1 MPRTRNRLIA
11 AARRSMLQRAEL
23 HRRLDVAKAAF
34 KPGSLVDRGKY
45 RVNAKIDDAAHAAR
59 EQFRNNRL
67 PIALAAAAGVVWLL
81 REPIKE
87 YAPRLTQKIQDLAGA
102 VSDRLH
108 PNQQSVA
115 DDGNPEDYSEESSEP
130 VENDDEAVQ

>member
-23 HRRLDVAKAAF
+23 HRRLDVAKAALR
-34 KPGSLVDRGKY
+34 PGALVDRGKY
-45 RVNAKIDDAAHAAR
+45 RIGEKVDDAAHVVQ

-67 PIALAAAAGVVWLL
+67 PIAIAAAAGIAWLL

-87 YAPRLTQKIQDLAGA
+87 HAPRLVQKIQDLAA
-102 VSDRLH
+102 D
-108 PNQQSVA
+108 VA
-115 DDGNPEDYSEESSEP
+115 DHFRSADEPADEDDEMEILEE
-130 VENDDEAVQ
+130 DDEAVR

>member
-23 HRRLDVAKAAF
+23 HRRLDVAKAAL
-34 KPGSLVDRGKY
+34 KPAALVDRGKY
-45 RVNAKIDDAAHAAR
+45 RINAKIDDSAQAVR
-59 EQFRNNRL
+59 QQFRNNRL
-67 PIALAAAAGVVWLL
+67 PIALAAVAGMAWLL

-87 YAPRLTQKIQDLAGA
+87 HAPRLTRKIQDMASA
-102 VSDRLH
+102 ITDRLS
-108 PNQQSVA
+108 PA
-115 DDGNPEDYSEESSEP
+115 DADAADPAEHDEP

>member
-34 KPGSLVDRGKY
+34 RPGSLVDRGKY
-45 RVNAKIDDAAHAAR
+45 TIGEKVDDAAHAVR
-59 EQFRNNRL
+59 EEFRSNRL
-67 PIALAAAAGVVWLL
+67 PIAIAAVAGVAWLF

-87 YAPRLTQKIQDLAGA
+87 HAPRLGRKIQDLAA
-102 VSDRLH
+102 
-108 PNQQSVA
+108 NVA
-115 DDGNPEDYSEESSEP
+115 DHFRPADDLVDEDEIEP
-130 VENDDEAVQ
+130 LENEDEAVR